1 VSRLKVL
8 SAASELYPLVK
19 TGGLADV
26 TGALPGALSGL
37 EIDVR
42 SLAPGYPQVI
52 GALEGGE
59 TVLSI
64 PDLFGGPARVLAAT
78 AGALDLF
85 VLDSPHLY
93 DRSGNPYTQ
102 PDGKDWPDNAFRFAA
117 FARTAALIAEGAI
130 PAFQPDILHVHDWQ
144 AALAPAYLR
153 YGGKG
158 GAATVVTVH
167 NLAFQGQFPA
177 ELLGPLGLPPE
188 SFSIGGVEH
197 YGAVGFLKAGLRLAD
212 RITTVS
218 PSYALEIQ
226 QPETGMG
233 LDGLLRERSA
243 RLSGILNGID
253 TDVWN
258 PATDPRI
265 AATYS
270 AENFDARANN
280 KATLQDIFGLDPEP
294 GALVVGV
301 VSRLSWQKGLDILA
315 EALPVLLGEGMQ
327 LALLGAGDADLEAR
341 FRAAAEA
348 NPGRVGVRIGYDEA
362 VAHRIQAGS
371 DALAVPSRFEPCGLT
386 QLCALRYGAVPLVA
400 RVGGLAD
407 TIIDANEMA
416 LAAGVATGIKF
427 QPGQR
432 ESLEL
437 ALRKAAALFRDRG
450 TWRRLQLNGL
460 ATDVSWRAP
469 ARRYAQLYREL
480 VAERSTVSGATA

>member
-1 VSRLKVL
+1 MSRLKVL

-42 SLAPGYPQVI
+42 SLVPGYPQVI

-85 VLDSPHLY
+85 VLDAPHLY

-117 FARTAALIAEGAI
+117 LARTAALIAEGAI

-270 AENFDARANN
+270 AENFDVRANN
-280 KATLQDIFGLDPEP
+280 KATLQDIFGLEPEP